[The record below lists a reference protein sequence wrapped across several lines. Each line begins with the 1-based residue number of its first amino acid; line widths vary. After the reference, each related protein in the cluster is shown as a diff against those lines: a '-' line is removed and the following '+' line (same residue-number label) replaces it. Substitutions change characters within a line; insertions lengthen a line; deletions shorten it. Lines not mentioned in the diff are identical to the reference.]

1 MPEPAI
7 AAAVLAGGRSS
18 RMGGQAKALL
28 PLAGKPLLQHVID
41 RILPQVQELYLSVEL
56 ESPAFVRFGLPQL
69 ADPLPGSHGPLG
81 GLLSALRMLKLDD
94 KPEWLLLAPCDAPFV
109 PCDLASR
116 LYRQATTSG
125 SAGAVVHQD
134 GQLHPVFSLWN
145 KSLLASLEQAVVEEK
160 MAGFKQFLRVAP
172 LARYDWPEPVPLSGL
187 SPFFNINDQAALEQ
201 ARLAVSQSAGN

>member
-1 MPEPAI
+1 MSGPAI

-56 ESPAFVRFGLPQL
+56 ESPGFAEFGLLQL
-69 ADPLPGSHGPLG
+69 ADPLPGSQGPLG
-81 GLLSALRMLKLDD
+81 GLLSALRMLKLDG
-94 KPEWLLLAPCDAPFV
+94 KPEWLLLVPCDAPFV
-109 PCDLASR
+109 PRDLASR
-116 LYRQATTSG
+116 LYRQATASG

-134 GQLHPVFSLWN
+134 DQVHPVFSLWHT
-145 KSLLASLEQAVVEEK
+145 SLLARLEQAVVKEK
-160 MAGFKQFLRVAP
+160 MAGFKQFLRVVP
-172 LARYDWPEPVPLSGL
+172 LARYDWLEPMPLSGL

-201 ARLAVSQSAGN
+201 ARLAVSQKAGD